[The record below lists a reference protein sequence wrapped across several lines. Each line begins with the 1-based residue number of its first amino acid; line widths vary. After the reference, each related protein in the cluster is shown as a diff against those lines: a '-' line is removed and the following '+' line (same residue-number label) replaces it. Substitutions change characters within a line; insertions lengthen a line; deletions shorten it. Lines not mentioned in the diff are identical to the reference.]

1 MNVISLSMKKIF
13 LISFL
18 FLGGILF
25 SCLENEPAEKQI
37 EQRTITYSKEA
48 LAFCKAQN
56 MNTDFCVLIDMSI
69 HSGKQR
75 LFLYDFKT
83 ETVTDSALVSHG
95 CGDNPW
101 GEDAS
106 KTNPTFSN
114 INGSHQSSIG
124 KFKIGKRGYS
134 NWGIHVNYKLHGL
147 DTTNNN
153 AYKRLIVLHSWEEVS
168 DIAVYPNGTP
178 EGWGCP
184 ALSNAFMKKLD
195 KKLQATSFPVLM
207 WIYE

>member
-1 MNVISLSMKKIF
+1 MKKIF
-13 LISFL
+13 FFSFL
-18 FLGGILF
+18 SLCGILF
-25 SCLENEPAEKQI
+25 SCLENEPTETRI
-37 EQRTITYSKEA
+37 EQHKTDKSKEA
-48 LAFCKAQN
+48 LTFCEAQN

-75 LFLYDFKT
+75 LFLYDFKNKAI
-83 ETVTDSALVSHG
+83 TDSALVSHG
-95 CGDNPW
+95 CGKNPW
-101 GEDAS
+101 GQDAS

-147 DTTNNN
+147 DSTNNN

-168 DIAVYPNGTP
+168 DKAVYPNGTP

-195 KKLQATSFPVLM
+195 KKLQATETPVLM
-207 WIYE
+207 WVYE